1 MPEKINFKKTTLNLS
16 ISHLT
21 LGHHNNKRLC
31 LSIFL
36 TLFAQHVM
44 AQTVEE
50 HTPVADAT
58 QVEMV
63 NALKAEASQQGVSEE
78 ELRQKVEQQLTQP
91 ASADSVQMLQEQQN
105 SQTPIEAFKPI
116 EFDDLENLPVE
127 PIDQQLANE
136 IFKVAEEAKQSA
148 QNYRATQNNEVAVAD
163 ITQQELQEINQAPVN
178 VDVLMQSIRADSD
191 IAIQEN
197 QTGRELVVGLD
208 NQEAVDDKQPNF
220 FKRLLYKVR
229 PPRQMNT
236 AKVPR
241 ITADVVLVSSQNE
254 SNVSNKDY
262 AEALENLK
270 ANIKGKLSSFTQES
284 FSDFPSALPQ
294 LRALSIQASQAVGFY
309 NSEFKFEKT
318 SNSRV
323 RVLVTPNSPVVIQQQ
338 NVEFTGPGA
347 NQAQF
352 KVIGVLP
359 DQEEGGVFNHGLY
372 ENTKVRIDNAAS
384 NNGYF
389 DSYWRLH
396 DVKVAQPQNTAD
408 INLRFETG
416 ERYKLG
422 DVEFRMSDPTKPF
435 PLNEKI
441 LRSLVTWQEGADYA
455 FWRVNGLA
463 NNLTN
468 SRYFNYTLVDAV
480 RPDPIE
486 KELDLPPDLQ
496 KLVDQNKLSADDLA
510 VQDKKA
516 VASDH
521 EVTQHVV
528 NEDQFAGVKDPEQ
541 KASLRSLA
549 EQQEQKD
556 NEQDVLKDK
565 ARESKVVPV
574 IVTLNADKLNSAE
587 MGAGF
592 GTDTGVR
599 LRGQYRRAIVNE
611 HGHSFDANMELS
623 QIRQSLDGRYNIPY
637 KHPLN
642 DYISLVGGYEREE
655 RDNVGGDVN
664 LLIESAVVGA
674 DRIIKNPRGQWQQ
687 TYGLRYRLDRITEN
701 GLAAVDIDK
710 IPEAFLVNANSQQQS
725 LLMGYEVSR
734 TDTDKRVNPTVGF
747 KQTYKVELGSEK
759 LLTDADMAIVNAGW
773 RFIYSLGENDNH
785 QFVGRADAG
794 YIFTKDFSKVPYNLR
809 YFTGGD
815 QTIRGFD
822 YKSLA
827 ASESGYKIGG
837 QALAVGSLEYNYQFK
852 DGWRAAIF
860 SDAGNAYD
868 KDFNTKTAYSAG
880 LGIRWASPIGPI
892 RIDVASGLS
901 DDNHPIRIHFFIG
914 SQL

>member
-44 AQTVEE
+44 GQTVEE

-664 LLIESAVVGA
+664 LLIESAVAGA

-794 YIFTKDFSKVPYNLR
+794 YIFTIDFSKVPYNLR